1 MTHGFPYEIAGT
13 RARRYHRTTRA
24 RVLSRFQEVL
34 VLGSIGMSEM
44 LVILVIAL
52 VVFGPRRLPELGRT
66 LGKTLA
72 EFKKA
77 TNDLQRTFEEEVRLD
92 AERKAAPP
100 VQAAAA
106 PAATVSADPKFGEGL
121 ARSAGGES

>member
-1 MTHGFPYEIAGT
+1 MVRPWF
-13 RARRYHRTTRA
+13 
-24 RVLSRFQEVL
+24 LEV
-34 VLGSIGMSEM
+34 VVFGSIGMSEM

-92 AERKAAPP
+92 AERKSAPPAAP
-100 VQAAAA
+100 VAAVPAHAPA
-106 PAATVSADPKFGEGL
+106 PAATVSVDPAFGEGL
-121 ARSAGGES
+121 AKSAGGDA

>member
-1 MTHGFPYEIAGT
+1 M
-13 RARRYHRTTRA
+13 
-24 RVLSRFQEVL
+24 
-34 VLGSIGMSEM
+34 LGSIGMSEM

-92 AERKAAPP
+92 AERKAMPAAPAP
-100 VQAAAA
+100 A
-106 PAATVSADPKFGEGL
+106 PAATVSADPAFGEGL
-121 ARSAGGES
+121 AKSAGGEA

>member
-1 MTHGFPYEIAGT
+1 MLDPRYDPETG
-13 RARRYHRTTRA
+13 RRVVRPWF
-24 RVLSRFQEVL
+24 LEV
-34 VLGSIGMSEM
+34 VVFGSIGMSEM

-92 AERKAAPP
+92 AERKSAPPAAP
-100 VQAAAA
+100 VAAVVANVEL
-106 PAATVSADPKFGEGL
+106 TFV
-121 ARSAGGES
+121 ARSSLYTVVAWHV